1 MKYIYN
7 VHMYILIP
15 VPGMDSQ
22 TAVAVQSLIDSQ
34 VITEATPGKNPHQAK
49 VIYRSLICTIIYM
62 Y

>member
-34 VITEATPGKNPHQAK
+34 VITEATPGKNPH
-49 VIYRSLICTIIYM
+49 
-62 Y
+62 

>member
-1 MKYIYN
+1 MC
-7 VHMYILIP
+7 ILIP

-34 VITEATPGKNPHQAK
+34 VITEATPGKSSHKAK
-49 VIYRSLICTIIYM
+49 SYIHLLYIITIIYN

>member
-7 VHMYILIP
+7 VHMYLYILIP

-34 VITEATPGKNPHQAK
+34 VITEATPGKNPH
-49 VIYRSLICTIIYM
+49 
-62 Y
+62 